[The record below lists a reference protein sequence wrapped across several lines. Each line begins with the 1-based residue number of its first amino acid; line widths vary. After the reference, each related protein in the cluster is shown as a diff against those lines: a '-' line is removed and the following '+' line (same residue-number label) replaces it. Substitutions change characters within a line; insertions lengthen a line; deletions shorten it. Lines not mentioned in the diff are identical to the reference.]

1 MRKYIHNDWQQILQS
16 EFEKDYY
23 QQLRRFLVDEYN
35 NYKVYPPMDKIYQA
49 FEWTSYSNTKV
60 VILGQDPYHGE
71 NQAIGLS
78 FSVAPGCKIPP
89 SLKNIYKELESDLG
103 YPPVNHGYL
112 KAWADQ
118 GVLMLNTVLTVRE
131 HTPNSHRKKGWE
143 KLTDKAIQ
151 ALSNRGHV
159 IFVLWGNNAK
169 EKISLI
175 DQNKNKVISSAHPS
189 PFSANRGFFGTKPF
203 SKINKLLVEY
213 NMEPINWQLPEKI

>member
-35 NYKVYPPMDKIYQA
+35 NYKIYPPMDKIYQA
-49 FEWTSYSNTKV
+49 FEWTSYSDTKV

-78 FSVAPGCKIPP
+78 FSVAPGAKIPP

-112 KAWADQ
+112 KSWADQ

-131 HTPNSHRKKGWE
+131 HTPNSHQKKGWE

-189 PFSANRGFFGTKPF
+189 PFSAHRGFFGTKPF

-213 NMEPINWQLPEKI
+213 NMEPINWQLPEKV